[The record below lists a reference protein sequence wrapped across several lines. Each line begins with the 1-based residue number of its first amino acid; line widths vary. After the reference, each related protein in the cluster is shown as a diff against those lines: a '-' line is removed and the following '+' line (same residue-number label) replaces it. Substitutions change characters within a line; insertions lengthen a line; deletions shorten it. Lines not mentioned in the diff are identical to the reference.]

1 MADVITDNR
10 TLISTMDANTNV
22 VDESGSAY
30 SGQNTETFIEGSASQ
45 SVKQSAGAGG
55 IFYDYTTP
63 QDFSGT
69 HFYIWWSVATA
80 GKLQTQAA
88 GGVRIRFCGATVTD
102 WFEVY
107 VAGSDTYTGGFTM
120 SVTDI
125 VTARAN
131 AVAGTLGGVNGTTP
145 AVSAIQYVG
154 VFFDMNGMVSGNVD
168 NCFVDAMWYLPAA
181 TPGVIVEGRNGGA
194 TDWTWDDIRNASDNN
209 DPTKAWGVFK
219 DAANGTYSCN
229 TPIQFGVND
238 ATTHGFSDTLVVV
251 GFENQLVASDFY
263 GLTVIGGSGTQGFD
277 LGVVAGSGNDRVG
290 SQGCTITADA
300 AGERWFF
307 DCDDANVDACNLYG
321 CTFQHGSDFQ
331 LDSATIQT
339 VSTFFVDCN
348 SAIISN
354 SLFLR
359 NSIIA
364 ANTADDVAFLTVDD
378 LNDVLLCSFSFSD
391 GHAIELTDNTVDPQ
405 TLTGCSFNGYGVDTS
420 TDAAIYYN
428 YGVGTLA
435 VSILDGSL
443 PTYKDGTGAT
453 TTQSSSVSVQITVL
467 DSTNTG
473 IELVQTSIY
482 LTSDNSEVI
491 NLDTDVS
498 GIVSGSYTGATPAN
512 VYWRCRKGS
521 PGDTKYIKQ
530 SGVGVIAAST
540 GFAITVTL
548 IEDPN
553 NNS

>member
-10 TLISTMDANTNV
+10 TLISTMDVDTNV
-22 VDESGSAY
+22 VDEAGAAY
-30 SGQNTETFIEGSASQ
+30 SSIQSEYFVEGTGCSSDKFAM
-45 SVKQSAGAGG
+45 GTGG
-55 IFYDYTTP
+55 MGYNMTTP
-63 QDFSGT
+63 TDFSAT
-69 HFYIWWSVATA
+69 HFYIWWACATP
-80 GKLQTQAA
+80 GKLQTQAN

-107 VAGSDTYTGGFTM
+107 VAGSDTYTGGFVM
-120 SVTDI
+120 SVIDI

-145 AVSAIQYVG
+145 AVTAIQYIM
-154 VFFDMNGMVSGNVD
+154 VFWDVPGSVAGNTD
-168 NCFVDAMWYLPAA
+168 NCYLDAMWYLPAT
-181 TPGVIVEGRNGGA
+181 TPGIIVEGRNGGTA
-194 TDWTWDDIRNASDNN
+194 DWTWDDIRNASDNA

-219 DAANGTYSCN
+219 DAGNGTYSCN

-263 GLTVIGGSGTQGFD
+263 GLSVIGGSGIQNFD

-300 AGERWFF
+300 TGERWFF
-307 DCDDANVDACNLYG
+307 DCDDVNIDACNLYG
-321 CTFQHGSDFQ
+321 CTFLHGSDFQ
-331 LDSATIQT
+331 FDSATVQT

-348 SAIISN
+348 SAIINN

-364 ANTADDVAFLTVDD
+364 ANTADDVVFLTVDD

-428 YGVGTLA
+428 YGVGTLS
-435 VSILDGSL
+435 VNILDGSL

-467 DSTNTG
+467 DNTNTG
-473 IELVQTSIY
+473 IEFVQTSIY
-482 LTSDNSEVI
+482 LASDNSEVI
-491 NLDTDVS
+491 NLDTNAS
-498 GIVSGSYTGATPAN
+498 GIASGSYTGATPAN